1 MTFLPSYIT
10 WGNKPDG
17 IDILERSTTLLQ
29 FVPLSTGD
37 MQDGDIAEDKLTTAS
52 KVGYIYDT
60 RMMQHEC
67 MPNFH
72 PEQPLR
78 ISSIFAKLEEAGCT
92 HQMVHI
98 PCREALQEEVT
109 LVHAQKLW
117 DMVEDFQGTSYLSSP
132 HCL

>member
-1 MTFLPSYIT
+1 MQ
-10 WGNKPDG
+10 N
-17 IDILERSTTLLQ
+17 
-29 FVPLSTGD
+29 GD
-37 MQDGDIAEDKLTTAS
+37 VAEDRPTTPA

-67 MPNFH
+67 TPNFH

-92 HQMVHI
+92 NQMVHI

-109 LVHAQKLW
+109 LVHTQKLW
-117 DMVEDFQGTSYLSSP
+117 DTVEDFQSASRSSSS